1 MKKFQ
6 CIIRHAVTGREIVI
20 GGVEAIDG
28 DAAWTLAV
36 AFQPQVQYLKE
47 LK

>member
-1 MKKFQ
+1 MRKFN

-28 DAAWTLAV
+28 ETAWVLAR
-36 AFQPQVQYLKE
+36 AFQPHVEYLKE
-47 LK
+47 VR